1 MGRVNDTVAVALIT
15 SLSTL
20 SAAGVAGVAT
30 AWVAGRQLRHQG
42 ELAREERVAR
52 RAADLRELRRGTYET
67 FLSRADEAY
76 RVLDEGWFAAPF
88 TEPGRWEAGFA
99 ARRALDEAYVRV
111 RLVGPDDVAERG
123 ADVVRGIGD
132 EFRLH
137 ARIVNGGPGDP
148 DTAASAADR
157 EPSARTRAL
166 RTRAD
171 SSWEF
176 VAAAR
181 RALTGDVPGGAD
193 AIRADPEP
201 SGQGPATGPR
211 GARE

>member
-1 MGRVNDTVAVALIT
+1 MNDTVAVALIT

-20 SAAGVAGVAT
+20 SAAGVAGAAT
-30 AWVAGRQLRHQG
+30 AWVTGRQLRHQSV
-42 ELAREERVAR
+42 LARQERAER
-52 RAADLRELRRGTYET
+52 RAADHREVCRGVYET

-88 TEPGRWEAGFA
+88 TESGRWEAGFA

-111 RLVGPDDVAERG
+111 RLAGPDDVAERG
-123 ADVVRGIGD
+123 AEVVRGIGD

-137 ARIVNGGPGDP
+137 ARLVAGGPD
-148 DTAASAADR
+148 AAGSAAER

-166 RTRAD
+166 RVRAD
-171 SSWEF
+171 GSWEF

-181 RALTGDVPGGAD
+181 RALTGEAAD
-193 AIRADPEP
+193 ERP
-201 SGQGPATGPR
+201 PAGRT
-211 GARE
+211 ASL